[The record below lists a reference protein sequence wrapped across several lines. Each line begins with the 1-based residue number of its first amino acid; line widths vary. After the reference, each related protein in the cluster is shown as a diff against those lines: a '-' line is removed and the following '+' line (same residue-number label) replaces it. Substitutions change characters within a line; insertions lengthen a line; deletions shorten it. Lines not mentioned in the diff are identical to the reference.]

1 MIDTSDTVD
10 LEPKSKKLSFATI
23 GKIPALLK
31 RFEPQRKM
39 ARKSNLSDETAP
51 NFFPHLQEAL
61 DFSQVRERILRLWC
75 RCYKTLYVRNL

>member
-39 ARKSNLSDETAP
+39 ARKSNLNDEAAEK
-51 NFFPHLQEAL
+51 NVDLEEIF
-61 DFSQVRERILRLWC
+61 DFTKVRERILRLWC
-75 RCYKTLYVRNL
+75 R